1 MFLPAFAKEI
11 ATWYTYFISYLPL
24 TRVVSFESIYSARK
38 ALGQC
43 LPDQL
48 RDGTFTQILQD
59 DKSTKQ
65 WLQML
70 IKNLELGAAQQGPGA
85 DPRQIGMSPLGS

>member
-1 MFLPAFAKEI
+1 MIIVINFLTLF
-11 ATWYTYFISYLPL
+11 
-24 TRVVSFESIYSARK
+24 SARK

-48 RDGTFTQILQD
+48 RDGTFTQCLQD

-70 IKNLELGAAQQGPGA
+70 IKNLEPNSAQPPGA

>member
-1 MFLPAFAKEI
+1 
-11 ATWYTYFISYLPL
+11 
-24 TRVVSFESIYSARK
+24 
-38 ALGQC
+38 LGQC

-48 RDGTFTQILQD
+48 RDGTFALCLQD

-70 IKNLELGAAQQGPGA
+70 LKNLELGATPQ
-85 DPRQIGMSPLGS
+85 QIGMSPLGT

>member
-1 MFLPAFAKEI
+1 MIFLPYLYLSLSLFF
-11 ATWYTYFISYLPL
+11 YISVCVLPSL
-24 TRVVSFESIYSARK
+24 SNWFSARK

-48 RDGTFTQILQD
+48 RDGTFTQCLQD